1 MTWTY
6 SRCCVGSAQTAFKSR
21 FYQVAAGSSTPKC
34 TTWKTKSKPEQLKG
48 GQSACKPLHISPRV
62 HLSKGPPVPP
72 SASQV
77 SSHRCSSWQ
86 RIRKERV
93 VEGVDF
99 RYILQGTMG
108 RGPEGKREDVSWFHG
123 TLSVV
128 IYVPSKTNVQ
138 TKQPKTPSV
147 SKVAAEPR
155 CSRPLTYEIHL
166 DRTIQTLQF
175 TRQVSTSESN
185 MQSSLPCAPFPS
197 AGYRKEGSPLFVL
210 INAASCLRETEKSPC
225 ESKGT
230 QVRQWHNQSI
240 CRQTLSPVSITN
252 ISKIAREGREFKNN
266 TIMLGSYWDI
276 SSRGRRVPSKQRL
289 SY

>member
-1 MTWTY
+1 M
-6 SRCCVGSAQTAFKSR
+6 
-21 FYQVAAGSSTPKC
+21 
-34 TTWKTKSKPEQLKG
+34 WKNKSKPERLKG

-86 RIRKERV
+86 RIWKERV

-99 RYILQGTMG
+99 RYILQGTIG

-155 CSRPLTYEIHL
+155 CSRPLIYEIHP
-166 DRTIQTLQF
+166 DQTIQTLQF

-185 MQSSLPCAPFPS
+185 MQSSLPSAPFPS
-197 AGYRKEGSPLFVL
+197 AGNRKEGSPLFVL
-210 INAASCLRETEKSPC
+210 IVLSTRRPVS
-225 ESKGT
+225 
-230 QVRQWHNQSI
+230 VRQKSRHVKARGHKWGSD
-240 CRQTLSPVSITN
+240 ITN
-252 ISKIAREGREFKNN
+252 LFAGKVLSRSLILAR
-266 TIMLGSYWDI
+266 
-276 SSRGRRVPSKQRL
+276 
-289 SY
+289 